1 MNHNTID
8 PRTRSLAH
16 GVSRRTVLNRF
27 DVNLT
32 ALVVVSSPHRRD

>member
-8 PRTRSLAH
+8 PRTRSLGH

-27 DVNLT
+27 DVIPT
-32 ALVVVSSPHRRD
+32 ALEAVSSPWRGD